1 MSFTQPFWGYVMGND
16 KNISQDIHI
25 YIYILTHPHT
35 HTHTHTHA
43 MLEDS
48 ICVRLKTG
56 DGIPLTNFHI
66 LREKMMMN
74 QWI

>member
-1 MSFTQPFWGYVMGND
+1 MSFKQPLWGYVMGND

-25 YIYILTHPHT
+25 YIIIYIYS